1 MYRRI
6 GSGLLKNTTLVKQ
19 VLSPRWQSVAPQ
31 AVSRQSSGEALKTGS
46 VYEGFE
52 LQRQEYVQDFN
63 MTAYLFRH
71 QGTGSEYLHVDR
83 DDPNNVFSINFR
95 TTPFDSTGLPH
106 ILEHNVLCGSEKYPV
121 RDPFFKMLNRSMATF
136 MNAMTGPDYTLYPF
150 SSMNETDYRNLQKI
164 YLDAVFK
171 PNLKYL
177 DFRQEGWRLENA
189 ELTDPSSPMTFKG
202 VVYNEMKGAFSEN
215 SSVFGQ
221 KFFNQMLPDHTYGY
235 VSGGEPLDIPQLTH
249 EDLVNFHAKYYHP
262 SNAKFFSYGN
272 FPLLPTLK
280 YVNDNYL
287 KDVTGI
293 ESNYSAVP
301 AQKRWTEPKKS
312 EINCRFDNMGAPFER
327 QNQIAVGY
335 LMSDIK
341 DSYETFVLYIL
352 TELLVKG
359 PNSYFYKRLVEPNFS
374 GGFNGVTG
382 FDSQIRD
389 TMFIIG
395 LQDLAPED
403 FSRFESIV
411 TSTIDEAIEQ
421 GFKQEHVD
429 SVLHNVEL
437 SLRHQTPKFGLGLL
451 FNVTPLWN
459 HNGDVIATF
468 HVNRVIAQLKENMQ
482 KDAKYLQNRVKH
494 YFKENSHRLTM
505 TMKPDLEF
513 EQKFNAAEQQVLE
526 KKIAALNDQ
535 DKQKVYEDAKQLAE
549 NQRSEENLNVLPCLT
564 LNDVKTSK
572 DEKINLE
579 RIDLNRGVRG
589 NIVTADTNGVTYFK
603 ALANAGH
610 LSRDEQ
616 LLLPLLTEV
625 FDQFGT
631 DRYNYAEFDNAV
643 KSKTNGLSFRLHC
656 SESIADARKYELGL
670 EFGAFCLD
678 KNLPAM
684 FELFA
689 ELFKTFKMDDVSRF
703 EMLLENYMSNL
714 TVGVANSGHLY
725 AMQSAS
731 GLVTESGLLKETLSG
746 IGHID
751 FMKRLVKE
759 KSSAEILGQLKA
771 LAGRLFSDNPQM
783 RCGLNVGDA
792 FKVEAVKELEQFLG
806 NISATGTQDQWH
818 GSKVLPASCR
828 HNLMTIPVNYCSKSF
843 VAVPYLHEDFAPLRV
858 LAKVLSA
865 KYLLPVVR
873 EQNGAYGAGAKLNV
887 DGNFTFFSYRDPH
900 SRKTLDTFDSTC
912 GWAREYLAK
921 CDDQGLF
928 EAKLGV
934 LQQLDA
940 PVAPGVLGDEDF
952 KLGLAEEQFQQH
964 RSRILDTTVERLQ
977 EVTEKYFAKERTDG
991 VAKVVIGP
999 ENKDLPAGSEKWTVS
1014 SSNEQ

>member
-1 MYRRI
+1 M
-6 GSGLLKNTTLVKQ
+6 KQ
-19 VLSPRWQSVAPQ
+19 VLSPRW
-31 AVSRQSSGEALKTGS
+31 KTAAATATAQQTFVPGT

-52 LQRQEYVQDFN
+52 CQRQEYVPDFN

-71 QGTGSEYLHVDR
+71 QDTGSEYLHVHR
-83 DDPNNVFSINFR
+83 EDPNNVFSINFR

-106 ILEHNVLCGSEKYPV
+106 ILEHSVLCGSEKYPV

-189 ELTDPSSPMTFKG
+189 ELSDASSPMAFKG

-215 SSVFGQ
+215 ASVFGQ
-221 KFFNQMLPDHTYGY
+221 KFFNQILPDHTYGY
-235 VSGGEPLDIPQLTH
+235 VSGGEPLDIPKLTH

-272 FPLLPTLK
+272 FPLLPTLQ

-287 KDVTGI
+287 QHAKGI
-293 ESNYSAVP
+293 DSSYSAVP
-301 AQKRWTEPKKS
+301 TQPRWRAPKKS
-312 EINCRFDNMGAPFER
+312 EITCRFDNMGAPFER

-335 LMSDIK
+335 LMSDIT
-341 DSYETFVLYIL
+341 DSYDTFVLYIL

-359 PNSYFYKRLVEPNFS
+359 PNAYFYKRLVEPNFS
-374 GGFNGVTG
+374 GGFNGITG
-382 FDSQIRD
+382 FDSQIKD
-389 TMFIIG
+389 TMFVVG

-403 FSRFESIV
+403 FPRFERIV
-411 TSTIDEAIEQ
+411 DSTIDEAIEK
-421 GFKQEHVD
+421 GFQQEHVD

-437 SLRHQTPKFGLGLL
+437 LLRHQTPKFGLGLL
-451 FNVTPLWN
+451 FNVTPVWN
-459 HNGDVIATF
+459 HNGDVISTF
-468 HVNRVIAQLKENMQ
+468 HVNRVMEQLRESMQ
-482 KDAKYLQNRVKH
+482 KDPKYLQGRIRH
-494 YFKENSHRLTM
+494 FFKENSHRLTM

-513 EQKFNAAEQQVLE
+513 EQKFNTAEQELLD
-526 KKIAALNDQ
+526 KKVAALSES
-535 DKQKVYEDAKQLAE
+535 DKKKAQADAKQLAE
-549 NQRSEENLNVLPCLT
+549 NQRSTDDLSVLPCLT
-564 LNDVKTSK
+564 LEDVKRSK
-572 DEKINLE
+572 DEKIQLE
-579 RIDLNRGVRG
+579 RIQLSGGVGG

-610 LSRDEQ
+610 LTRDEQ

-625 FDQFGT
+625 LDQFGT
-631 DRYNYAEFDNAV
+631 DRQSYAEFDNAI
-643 KSKTNGLSFRLHC
+643 KSKTHGLSFRLHC
-656 SESIADARKYELGL
+656 SEGIADSSQYEVAV
-670 EFGAFCLD
+670 EFGSFCLD
-678 KNLPAM
+678 KNTSAM
-684 FELFA
+684 FGLFEELFQS
-689 ELFKTFKMDDVSRF
+689 LKMDDEPRF
-703 EMLLENYMSNL
+703 QMLLEGYMSGL

-725 AMQSAS
+725 AMQSAG
-731 GLVTESGLLKETLSG
+731 GLVTEAGQLKETLSG

-751 FMKRLVKE
+751 FMRHLVKE
-759 KSSAEILGQLKA
+759 KNSAEILAQLKS
-771 LAGRLFSDNPQM
+771 LAKKLFASPQL
-783 RCGLNVGDA
+783 RCGLNVGESHRAGAISD
-792 FKVEAVKELEQFLG
+792 LERFLG
-806 NISATGTQDQWH
+806 NISGTATKDQWH
-818 GSKVLPASCR
+818 DSKILPASCR

-940 PVAPGVLGDEDF
+940 PVAPGVSGDEDF
-952 KLGLAEEQFQQH
+952 RIGLSEAQFQQH
-964 RSRILDTTVERLQ
+964 RGRILDTTVARLQ
-977 EVTEKYFAKERTDG
+977 EVTERYFAEERSEG

-1014 SSNEQ
+1014 SNGQ

>member
-6 GSGLLKNTTLVKQ
+6 GSTLLRNTTLVKQ
-19 VLSPRWQSVAPQ
+19 VLSPRWQSVASQPV
-31 AVSRQSSGEALKTGS
+31 AKQSSSDLFETGS

-71 QGTGSEYLHVDR
+71 QGTGSEYLHVHR

-106 ILEHNVLCGSEKYPV
+106 ILEHSVLCGSQRYPV
-121 RDPFFKMLNRSMATF
+121 RDPLFKMLNRSMATF

-171 PNLKYL
+171 PNLQYL

-189 ELTDPSSPMTFKG
+189 ELSDPSSPLTFKG

-215 SSVFGQ
+215 ASVFGQ
-221 KFFNQMLPDHTYGY
+221 KFFNQMLPDHTYGH

-249 EDLVNFHAKYYHP
+249 EDLVRFHAKYYHP

-280 YVNDNYL
+280 YVHDNYL
-287 KDVTGI
+287 DGVQGI
-293 ESNYSAVP
+293 ESQYSAVP
-301 AQKRWTEPKKS
+301 AQKRWTGPRKS
-312 EINCRFDNMGAPFER
+312 EISCRFDNMGAPIEK

-335 LMSDIK
+335 LMSDIT

-359 PNSYFYKRLVEPNFS
+359 PNAYFYKRLVEPNFS

-382 FDSQIRD
+382 FDSQIKD
-389 TMFIIG
+389 TMFIVG
-395 LQDLAPED
+395 LQDLAAED
-403 FSRFESIV
+403 FARFESLV
-411 TSTIDEAIEQ
+411 ASTIDEAIEQ
-421 GFKQEHVD
+421 GFQQDHVD

-437 SLRHQTPKFGLGLL
+437 LLRHQTPKFGLGLL

-468 HVNRVIAQLKENMQ
+468 HVNRVIERLRENMQ
-482 KDAKYLQNRVKH
+482 KDGKYLQDRVRH
-494 YFKENSHRLTM
+494 YFKENAHRLTM
-505 TMKPDLEF
+505 TMQPDLEF
-513 EQKFNAAEQQVLE
+513 EQKFNAAEQAVLA
-526 KKIAALNDQ
+526 KKVAALSEQ
-535 DKQKVYEDAKQLAE
+535 DRLKVYADARQLAE
-549 NQRSEENLNVLPCLT
+549 NQRSTTEDMNVLPCLT
-564 LNDVKTSK
+564 LDDVKVSK
-572 DEKINLE
+572 DEKLKLE
-579 RIDLNRGVRG
+579 RIALSGGVKG
-589 NIVTADTNGVTYFK
+589 HIVTADTNGVTYFK

-631 DRYNYAEFDNAV
+631 ERYSYAEFDNAV
-643 KSKTNGLSFRLHC
+643 KSKTQGLSLRLHC
-656 SESIADARKYELGL
+656 SESIADANEYEVGV
-670 EFGAFCLD
+670 EFGSFCLD
-678 KNLPAM
+678 KNTPAM
-684 FELFA
+684 FELFR
-689 ELFKTFKMDDVSRF
+689 ELFQSSRMDDVSRF

-725 AMQSAS
+725 AMQAAS
-731 GLVTESGLLKETLSG
+731 GLVTEAGALKETLSG
-746 IGHID
+746 IAHID
-751 FMKRLVKE
+751 YMKRLVAE
-759 KSSAEILGQLKA
+759 KSSAEILSQLKA
-771 LAGRLFSDNPQM
+771 LGERLFSSNSQL
-783 RCGLNVGDA
+783 RCGLNVGDS
-792 FKVEAVKELEQFLG
+792 FKTQAVQELDRFLG
-806 NISATGTQDQWH
+806 SVSAEATQQQWH
-818 GSKVLPASCR
+818 GSKVLPAACR
-828 HNLMTIPVNYCSKSF
+828 HNVMTIPVNYCAKSF

-887 DGNFTFFSYRDPH
+887 DGKFTFFSYRDPH

-912 GWAREYLAK
+912 AWARDYLVK

-952 KLGLAEEQFQQH
+952 KLGLREEQFQQH
-964 RSRILDTTVERLQ
+964 RSRILDTTVGRLQ
-977 EVTEKYFAKERTDG
+977 EVTEKYFAEERSDG

-999 ENKDLPAGSEKWTVS
+999 ENKDLAAGDEKWTVS
-1014 SSNEQ
+1014 SSEK

>member
-1 MYRRI
+1 MKK
-6 GSGLLKNTTLVKQ
+6 STLVKQ
-19 VLSPRWQSVAPQ
+19 VLSARWKSAAAASGKPLFAP
-31 AVSRQSSGEALKTGS
+31 GS

-52 LQRQEYVQDFN
+52 CRRQEYVSDFN

-106 ILEHNVLCGSEKYPV
+106 ILEHNVLCGSERYPV

-189 ELTDPSSPMTFKG
+189 ELNDPASPLTFKG

-221 KFFNQMLPDHTYGY
+221 KFFNQILPDHTYGY

-280 YVNDNYL
+280 YVNETYL
-287 KDVTGI
+287 KDVKGI
-293 ESNYSAVP
+293 ESAYSAVP
-301 AQKRWTEPKKS
+301 AQKRWSAPKKS
-312 EINCRFDNMGAPFER
+312 EITCRFDNMGAPFEK

-335 LMSDIK
+335 LMNDIT

-359 PNSYFYKRLVEPNFS
+359 PNAYFYKRLVEPNFS
-374 GGFNGVTG
+374 GGFNGITG
-382 FDSQIRD
+382 FDSQIKD
-389 TMFIIG
+389 TMFVVG
-395 LQDLAPED
+395 LQDLATGD
-403 FSRFESIV
+403 FDRFESIV
-411 TSTIDEAIEQ
+411 DSTIDEAIEH

-437 SLRHQTPKFGLGLL
+437 LLRHQTPKFGLGLL
-451 FNVTPLWN
+451 FNVTSLWN
-459 HNGDVIATF
+459 HNGDIIATF
-468 HVNRVIAQLKENMQ
+468 HVNRALEQLRENLQ
-482 KDAKYLQNRVKH
+482 KDPKYLQNRVRH

-505 TMKPDLEF
+505 TMRPDLES
-513 EQKFNAAEQQVLE
+513 EQKFNAAEQEVLKKKVAALSADE
-526 KKIAALNDQ
+526 LKKIQ
-535 DKQKVYEDAKQLAE
+535 EDAQLLAQ
-549 NQRSEENLNVLPCLT
+549 NQRANDDLQVLPCLT
-564 LNDVKTSK
+564 LDDVKQSK
-572 DEKINLE
+572 EEKINLE
-579 RIDLNRGVRG
+579 RIVLGKGAVKG
-589 NIVTADTNGVTYFK
+589 NIVSANTNGVTYFK
-603 ALANAGH
+603 AVANAGH
-610 LSRDEQ
+610 LSREDQ

-625 FDQFGT
+625 LDQFGT
-631 DRYNYAEFDNAV
+631 DRYSYAEFDNV
-643 KSKTNGLSFRLHC
+643 IKSKTHGLSFRLHC
-656 SESIADARKYELGL
+656 SESIADASKYELAV
-670 EFGAFCLD
+670 EFGSFCLD
-678 KNLPAM
+678 KNTPAM

-689 ELFKTFKMDDVSRF
+689 ELFGSLKLDDIQRF
-703 EMLLENYMSNL
+703 EMLLEGYMSNL
-714 TVGVANSGHLY
+714 TVGVANAGHLY
-725 AMQSAS
+725 AMQSAG
-731 GLVTESGLLKETLSG
+731 GLITEAGQLKETLTG

-759 KSSAEILGQLKA
+759 NSSAEILGRLKTV
-771 LAGRLFSDNPQM
+771 AGRLFGRPQL
-783 RCGLNVGDA
+783 RVGLNVGES
-792 FKVEAVKELEQFLG
+792 FRNEAVGEMERFLG
-806 NISATGTQDQWH
+806 NISATATESQWQD
-818 GSKVLPASCR
+818 SKVLSASCR

-900 SRKTLDTFDSTC
+900 SRKTLDTFDGTC
-912 GWAREYLAK
+912 GWAREYLGK

-934 LQQLDA
+934 LQQLDS
-940 PVAPGVLGDEDF
+940 PVAPGVRGDEDF
-952 KLGLAEEQFQQH
+952 KLGLTEEQFQQH
-964 RSRILDTTVERLQ
+964 RSRILDTTVGQLK
-977 EVTEKYFAKERTDG
+977 EVTEKYFDKERSDG

-999 ENKDLPAGSEKWTVS
+999 ENKDLPAGGEKWAV